1 MLKLDFFH
9 KAMQAKRYMD
19 VDWLTCALSVTRGEG
34 ATKSP
39 YDIVSNMS
47 GYFYLDEELKE
58 VKIDDAV
65 MGQPLFNIYEKIM
78 VKPGDAPNISKE
90 YETDYGNLLF
100 NWIVVVH
107 PFGDLFEFVPKNLK
121 IGDIEAKI
129 EPIFEDDLEEG
140 QQPVKGKVYVK
151 DYLLFTKCCFFLVN
165 LNQLVTCSITEK
177 ISLPPDGL
185 DEFKEKLFKE
195 YEGREEDPIVVAEME
210 KRIFEFD
217 EKYREGDP
225 GNRFIHKKNQV
236 KVVRKKALLIF
247 GTEPHPS
254 GDPSKVFLVKRSLNQ
269 GLDLK
274 IMPILVT
281 SLRGGVYARGKE
293 TQFGGVVYKDL
304 VRALS
309 GNEIVDGYCGTKRG
323 LPYAVNESNLKKF
336 VGFSIMGGAPRL
348 IESEADVGAYLG
360 KTIQISSPMYCSQ
373 VVYRYC
379 RTCMGE
385 TSWKTKSSITQEGTA
400 VGQGFLGVFM
410 SAMHGKV
417 FDVAEINLSRDL
429 T

>member
-1 MLKLDFFH
+1 MLKLEFFH

-19 VDWLTCALSVTRGEG
+19 VDWLTCALSITRGEG
-34 ATKSP
+34 ETKLP
-39 YDIVSNMS
+39 YDIISNMS

-58 VKIDDAV
+58 VKIEDAV
-65 MGQPLFNIYEKIM
+65 TGAPLYNIYEPVK
-78 VKPGDAPNISKE
+78 VKPGDAPNITKE

-107 PFGDLFEFVPKNLK
+107 PFGDMFEFVPKNLK
-121 IGDIEAKI
+121 ISDIEAKI
-129 EPIFEDDLEEG
+129 EPLFEDDLEEG
-140 QQPVKGKVYVK
+140 QQPVKGRVYVK
-151 DYLLFTKCCFFLVN
+151 DYLTFSKCCFFLTN

-185 DEFKEKLFKE
+185 DEFKAALFEE
-195 YEGREEDPIVVAEME
+195 YKGQEEDPIAVAAIE

-217 EKYREGDP
+217 EAYRKGDP
-225 GNRFIHKKNQV
+225 GNRFIHSKKAV

-254 GDPSKVFLVKRSLNQ
+254 GDPSKVFLVKDSLNQ

-274 IMPILVT
+274 NMPVLMN
-281 SLRGGVYARGKE
+281 SLRAGTYARGKE

-309 GNEIVDGYCGTKRG
+309 GNEIVDGHCKTTRG
-323 LPYAVNESNLKKF
+323 LPYIVDESNLKKF

-348 IESEADVGAYLG
+348 LESEADVGAYLG
-360 KTIQISSPMYCSQ
+360 KTIQISSPMYCDQ

-417 FDVAEINLSRDL
+417 FDVSEINLSRDL
-429 T
+429 S